1 MYLIAHLSDPHIGP
15 IPQPKLREL
24 VGKRMTGYVNWRRGR
39 KVAHDMT
46 VLERLIEDMR
56 AHKPDH
62 IAFTGDIA
70 NIGLASEFPIAR
82 AFLERLGSPDF
93 VSFVPGNHDAYVR
106 GSLKP
111 LTNALWPWMASDGA
125 SSSAFPYLRRR
136 DGIAFIGL
144 SSAVPTMP
152 FVASGTLGKPQLAAF
167 EAMMDEL
174 DREGLCRVVMLHL
187 PPLRSG
193 AAVGRSLTDA
203 AAFEKVI
210 ARVGAE
216 VVLHGHNHRTSL
228 THIKGKH
235 GPVPVVGV
243 PSCSAVKGTWTHR
256 AGYHLI
262 SIEPDGPRSRI
273 TGLTRGLTPD
283 GNIAEVG
290 KLDFSTS

>member
-1 MYLIAHLSDPHIGP
+1 
-15 IPQPKLREL
+15 
-24 VGKRMTGYVNWRRGR
+24 
-39 KVAHDMT
+39 
-46 VLERLIEDMR
+46 
-56 AHKPDH
+56 
-62 IAFTGDIA
+62 
-70 NIGLASEFPIAR
+70 
-82 AFLERLGSPDF
+82 
-93 VSFVPGNHDAYVR
+93 
-106 GSLKP
+106 
-111 LTNALWPWMASDGA
+111 
-125 SSSAFPYLRRR
+125 
-136 DGIAFIGL
+136 
-144 SSAVPTMP
+144 
-152 FVASGTLGKPQLAAF
+152 
-167 EAMMDEL
+167 
-174 DREGLCRVVMLHL
+174 MLHH

-216 VVLHGHNHRTSL
+216 VVLHGHNHSTSL

-283 GNIAEVG
+283 GNIAEGG